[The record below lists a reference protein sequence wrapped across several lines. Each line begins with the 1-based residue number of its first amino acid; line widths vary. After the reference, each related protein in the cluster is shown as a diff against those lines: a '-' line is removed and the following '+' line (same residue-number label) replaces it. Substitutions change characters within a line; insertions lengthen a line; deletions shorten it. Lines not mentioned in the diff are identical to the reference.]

1 MRAKEFLSENLSH
14 QNASAILS
22 KFIQFAQEK
31 LELSEL
37 PKINFITGS
46 NNSVKHSSF
55 GGYGNQQINITVSNR
70 HINDICRTL
79 AHELVHYKQDMNNE
93 LDHNSGNDG
102 SPAENEA
109 NARAAVIMREW
120 GKLYPKLFSFQ
131 AVE

>member
-14 QNASAILS
+14 QDASKILN
-22 KFIQFAQEK
+22 KFIQFAQER

-46 NNSVKHSSF
+46 DNSVKHSSF
-55 GGYGNQQINITVSNR
+55 GGYGNRQINITISNR
-70 HINDICRTL
+70 HINDTLRTL
-79 AHELVHYKQDMNNE
+79 AHELVHFKQDMNNE
-93 LDHNSGNDG
+93 LDHTSGNDG

-120 GKLYPKLFSFQ
+120 GKRYPKLFGLP
-131 AVE
+131 AIE

>member
-1 MRAKEFLSENLSH
+1 MRAKEFLTENLSH
-14 QNASAILS
+14 NDALKILS
-22 KFIQFAQEK
+22 KFIQFTQNK
-31 LELSEL
+31 LELSKL

-46 NNSVKHSSF
+46 DQSVKNSSF
-55 GGYGNQQINITVSNR
+55 GGYGNHQINISISNR

-79 AHELVHYKQDMNNE
+79 AHELVHYKQDINNE

-120 GKLYPKLFSFQ
+120 GKTYPKLFAQ
-131 AVE
+131 MAVE